1 MYTIKASDMTWNDE
15 ELNENETSYCDPNIR
30 LESAILNPLF
40 IFDDIIGISF
50 PVKELAYID
59 SLYELLFDL
68 FDALFPPEKY
78 GDDIHIILEDNDID
92 DEIDDSS
99 VNSAQDFTTL
109 YIDVMD
115 TIKDDIKKFHTDICK
130 VSIKENEKV
139 IEIVKELGK
148 ILLDFSINE
157 KNIHAELRLLDEL
170 EESTILEITELFMEM
185 CSNIL
190 VSLAHSE
197 LLEMGGKKEDKKP
210 MDMKTVVSDF
220 SILDSIIDEEVPKTK
235 EKKAKKQKQITDYVE
250 NELETSVNILDKE
263 HGCKLK
269 KPKEVV
275 DSPQKFI
282 DNIDDMRMEVSKM
295 LLSLNGIKKR
305 LYIIKD
311 EIYGTHLKDIK
322 INKRFKKKSRCF
334 DGESYFPESSMFK
347 NRFLTYLMNYV
358 IDNLAEMTEVCFY
371 MNDDSKFTEY
381 ESRKDYTNE
390 IIAKLCDLIY
400 KMLSGENYQDEMLF
414 FIKIESYMNADID
427 TKKKY
432 LNKIDKIERDT
443 MELSVNPSIF
453 GYFIQSDDM
462 EDIMKMTYLVTTSN
476 VRYKSKTKVDESFKF
491 RNKSEAKKLIESLG
505 KKILDSKKNLSKL
518 FDFYLKSDPVIL
530 SKWNNINDNKKL
542 LVGVT
547 AISFYAFITSNKHIG
562 KRVLRLLE
570 N

>member
-30 LESAILNPLF
+30 LESAILNPLY

-68 FDALFPPEKY
+68 FDVLFPPEKY
-78 GDDIHIILEDNDID
+78 GDDIHVILEDNDID

-190 VSLAHSE
+190 VSLVHSE
-197 LLEMGGKKEDKKP
+197 LLEMGSKKEDKKP

-390 IIAKLCDLIY
+390 IIGKLCDLIY

-443 MELSVNPSIF
+443 MELSVDPSIF

-547 AISFYAFITSNKHIG
+547 AISFYAFVTSNNHIR
-562 KRVLRLLE
+562 KRVLKLLE